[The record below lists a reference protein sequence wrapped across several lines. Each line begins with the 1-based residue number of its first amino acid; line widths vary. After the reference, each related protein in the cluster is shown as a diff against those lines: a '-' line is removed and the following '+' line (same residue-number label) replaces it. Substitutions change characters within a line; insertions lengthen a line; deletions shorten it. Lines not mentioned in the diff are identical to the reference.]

1 MTTRHGI
8 DEDEVIQRFA
18 QAGARQGVMLRQ
30 WVARTTGEAF
40 KARELTQQRIRQ
52 VLETMAR
59 AVSVGAARNPNAEA
73 VEKLLARALEGMDQ
87 ALQQALVAQR
97 RVLEQFASQ
106 GVDLSRGEGRKAL
119 AEMESMESRFFDSVR
134 KAAASSDTALQGP
147 WRSLLEK
154 MQSQGTGTGAVA
166 QASLERLLSETQQRL
181 QQGRALSVKATQAM
195 LDSYAGIAGG
205 VLMGMLD
212 AVAGA
217 QAVAGGA
224 K

>member
-8 DEDEVIQRFA
+8 DEDEVIRRFA
-18 QAGARQGVMLRQ
+18 QAGARQGVMLRE

-59 AVSVGAARNPNAEA
+59 AVSVGAARNPNAQA
-73 VEKLLARALEGMDQ
+73 VDKLLARAREGMDL

-106 GVDLSRGEGRKAL
+106 GVDLSRGEARKAL
-119 AEMESMESRFFDSVR
+119 AQMEAMESRFFDSVR
-134 KAAASSDTALQGP
+134 KAVARSDAALQGP
-147 WRSLLEK
+147 WQSQLEK

-166 QASLERLLSETQQRL
+166 QASLERLLAETQQRL
-181 QQGRALSVKATQAM
+181 QQGRTLGVKATQAM